1 MHPVTTFIAD
11 FVGKSQRDRVVEG
24 FKAKWHALVANSL
37 PWDALSKHFTNIL
50 TSLGRAL
57 LGIETDPVEDVKDG
71 DDDRSSLS
79 APLEALSRK
88 TREELLGI
96 VSLAQKVGLGGIRVR
111 KIFANVMNSLMTEYV
126 VRAYTGQWESPSTA
140 FENLEQWVNY
150 RFANTAMEVLDCLKD
165 SADGHADSEITSDD
179 STKLM
184 ESLTGRLGSL
194 RISELFD
201 MVVDWNTSQGG
212 IEDLKH
218 YITTP
223 TARSHVSAAFI
234 SVLSHRLLQPG
245 ASTIEILQIYISII
259 RALRALDPKGVI
271 LDRVARPIRRYLR
284 ERDDTVKVIVAGL
297 LADIDPE
304 DEESPPAG
312 ATDVLVEVALELN
325 RAIELAAIDEDDGEM
340 DWDDLGWTPDPID
353 AAPDY
358 KKSKNSD
365 VIGSLLTLFES
376 KETFIKEFQTV
387 MGERLLQRGV
397 EFEKEIRVLELLKL
411 RFGEATLQA
420 CEVMLKDALDSRR
433 LDLSIRRE
441 QKLDDPSK
449 GITDDDDKDQE
460 AEVPEIHAKILSRLF
475 WPSLRD
481 ENFKVPPEIL
491 KLQTL
496 YSKGFEDLKQS
507 RKLTWLNALGQ
518 VTIELDLEDRV
529 FKDEVL
535 TWQASVIHAFQ
546 NTTASSSSPSS
557 SSSSEG
563 VSRTVPSLSA
573 QLEMDPDLVH
583 TACIFWVGKRILE
596 ETSPNPPTYRV
607 LETLPD
613 ASSSAGEASSA
624 AQVAATAA
632 AAAAEAEATTR
643 SAAVKSEEDIMM
655 EKMQV
660 YWQFIVGMLTNQGA
674 MPLPRIM
681 MMLKF
686 AVPGGFPYSSEELKD
701 FLGRMVGEGG
711 LELVGGN
718 YRILK

>member
-201 MVVDWNTSQGG
+201 MVVDWNTSQGA

-304 DEESPPAG
+304 DEESPHAG

-546 NTTASSSSPSS
+546 NAAASSSSPSS